1 MRTTILA
8 AAVSLGLSLG
18 AGAIASGESAGEAMT
33 GAAAVEALLAHSD
46 GFNIG
51 FPEGQQEAIIAAI
64 ERDAQVNPKDA
75 RLALGMA
82 LIEQT
87 RDNPKAAREAAERA
101 VELDPNSAL
110 AQYWLGNAVF
120 GTIND
125 AGMLEKASLA
135 SKGKKAYEKA
145 VELDPNLVPARYAMA
160 QFYIGAPGIAGGST
174 KKAREQAE
182 ALLTIDGGAFYGQSL
197 LGQLAAKDK
206 KWADMEKAYAAA
218 LAAAE
223 EADAD
228 DAAALRRSALMAW
241 SWSLIDAKK
250 DPAAALPVI
259 ERMATDL
266 PPDDPTALFLRA
278 RALQG
283 LERWAEAAADY
294 RAALALRPEAVNSGF
309 YLGLCLEESG
319 DKAGALEAYEAFIE
333 RHPDEDRVGEA
344 KKAVKRLKKA
354 LGQ

>member
-1 MRTTILA
+1 MRRMA
-8 AAVSLGLSLG
+8 SVAAVVVVVGLGLCG
-18 AGAIASGESAGEAMT
+18 QARASGESMT
-33 GAAAVEALLAHSD
+33 GEAAVEALLAHSD
-46 GFNIG
+46 GFRIG

-64 ERDAQVNPKDA
+64 ERDSKLHPKDA

-87 RDNPKAAREAAERA
+87 RDNPKAARDAAERA
-101 VELDPNSAL
+101 VELDGSSPV

-120 GTIND
+120 STIND

-135 SKGKKAYEKA
+135 SKGRKAYEKA
-145 VELDPNLVPARYAMA
+145 IELDPNFVPARFAIA

-174 KKAREQAE
+174 KKAREEAE
-182 ALLTIDGGAFYGQSL
+182 ALLKIDGGAFYGQSL

-206 KWADMEKAYAAA
+206 KWADMEKAYADAI
-218 LAAAE
+218 AAAE
-223 EADAD
+223 KADGD
-228 DAAALRRSALMAW
+228 DGAGMRRSALTAW

-259 ERMATDL
+259 ERLASDL
-266 PPDDPTALFLRA
+266 PPEDPTALFLRA

-309 YLGLCLEESG
+309 NLGLCLEESG
-319 DKAGALEAYEAFIE
+319 DKAGALEAYEGFLE
-333 RHPDEDRVGEA
+333 RHPDEGRAGDA

-354 LGQ
+354 LGK